1 MLNTLIASRSRGFA
15 STMAMG
21 VALAALAAF
30 CATPLA
36 QAQSQSPSNP
46 PSRIGIVITERL
58 MTESKLAKAADAKI
72 QTEFLA
78 RQKSNED
85 MVARFKALSQK
96 LDADAPHLSDAD
108 RTRRAREVFDMEKDV
123 QRMQR
128 DYQEDL
134 FQRKSEERANIAQKA
149 YKLIEQIAEQEH
161 LDIVLQEAAWSSPR
175 IDITDKVIKLLDK

>member
-1 MLNTLIASRSRGFA
+1 MLNTLLASRSRGFA
-15 STMAMG
+15 AS
-21 VALAALAAF
+21 VAIAAVTVF
-30 CATPLA
+30 CAAPLA
-36 QAQSQSPSNP
+36 RAQSA

-72 QTEFLA
+72 QSEFVA
-78 RQKSNED
+78 RQKSNEE
-85 MVARFKALSQK
+85 MVARFKALSAK
-96 LDADAPHLSDAD
+96 FDTDAPRLADAD

>member
-1 MLNTLIASRSRGFA
+1 MLNTLLASRSRGFA
-15 STMAMG
+15 ASLAIAAVT
-21 VALAALAAF
+21 VAVSCAA
-30 CATPLA
+30 PLA
-36 QAQSQSPSNP
+36 RAQNA

-72 QTEFLA
+72 QAEFVA
-78 RQKSNED
+78 RQKSNEET
-85 MVARFKALSQK
+85 VARFKALSAK
-96 LDADAPHLSDAD
+96 FDTDAPRLADAD